1 MSCVR
6 CEQCRIEQKPER
18 VSLERALLFE
28 LSRVEVLV
36 EKRVEVVH
44 EQQVERAGDPSR
56 GSGRGQGRGR
66 CERCAESRKV
76 GAQEAEVALGRL
88 EEDAKR
94 TRDARHELLHAQTHQ
109 PRRVRVIKPEH
120 LPTRHDQRCL
130 VESVRTRQEENAK
143 QQTRYD
149 TQSNSREAC
158 RASEG
163 AGCAAREAGARSWRT
178 WGPRSRRPRTA
189 RPERRRALPNW
200 GNRSLGSEAARRG
213 TAAPPLSGCARSGA
227 AEYAAERSPPR
238 RGTARHLPNE
248 NEATNIY

>member
-6 CEQCRIEQKPER
+6 CEHCRIEQKPER
-18 VSLERALLFE
+18 VSLKRALLFE

-66 CERCAESRKV
+66 CERRAESRKV

-109 PRRVRVIKPEH
+109 PRRVRVIEPEH

-130 VESVRTRQEENAK
+130 VESVRMRQEEKCKRAMIHNRTIGKRVVPQKEQVAL
-143 QQTRYD
+143 
-149 TQSNSREAC
+149 RE
-158 RASEG
+158 RQEH
-163 AGCAAREAGARSWRT
+163 EAG
-178 WGPRSRRPRTA
+178 
-189 RPERRRALPNW
+189 ERGVRVAGALE
-200 GNRSLGSEAARRG
+200 L
-213 TAAPPLSGCARSGA
+213 LD
-227 AEYAAERSPPR
+227 
-238 RGTARHLPNE
+238 
-248 NEATNIY
+248 